1 MREIG
6 GIISVYVREK
16 VYEQVSEQLGVRDQV
31 SGHVW
36 MQVSNGVYDQ
46 LGARVYNQV
55 ENECLRSILYGKVDF

>member
-16 VYEQVSEQLGVRDQV
+16 VYERSIGVRDQV

-36 MQVSNGVYDQ
+36 MQVSNRVYDQ
-46 LGARVYNQV
+46 VGARVYNQV
-55 ENECLRSILYGKVDF
+55 EDECLRSILYGKVDF

>member
-6 GIISVYVREK
+6 GIISVYVRER
-16 VYEQVSEQLGVRDQV
+16 VYEQVSEQLAVRDQV

-55 ENECLRSILYGKVDF
+55 EGECLRSILYGKVDF